1 MYAESS
7 ISLRDILKYFNANE
21 EEIKY
26 KRTDEYGGKN
36 SSHNGKLNVGS
47 LSNILANPIYVRAD
61 KSVYAFFQSKGYEI
75 IDDAEA
81 YDGVHGVFIHDHAD
95 GGKYVKVGYHEGLV
109 DADLWLKVQ
118 DKKLMYFL
126 YE

>member
-1 MYAESS
+1 MKCMQNRQPPT
-7 ISLRDILKYFNANE
+7 SLRDILKHFNANE

-47 LSNILANPIYVRAD
+47 LSNILANPIYVCAD
-61 KSVYAFFQSKGYEI
+61 KSVYAFFQSKGYKI

-81 YDGVHGVFIHDHAD
+81 YDGVHGVFIHDNAD
-95 GGKYVKVGYHEGLV
+95 GGKYVKGGYHEGLV
-109 DADLWLKVQ
+109 DADL
-118 DKKLMYFL
+118 
-126 YE
+126 